1 MAMRRS
7 RFSILALAA
16 AVFAAGIIVVPAEAN
31 LESIGRPEIGALR
44 GAATEAGQTDAFYLQ
59 RFREGIKSYQEARY
73 DDASRAL
80 EIALFGLASD
90 KPKLAECLVYAGLSA
105 HHRKNEA
112 KSREYLLRARSF
124 MDSSGVEKPALS
136 EPDSILL
143 DKLLTAF
150 KTEAGS
156 SPVKEPV
163 APSWTTPKTKV
174 PEIPTT
180 APAVSAAKTPPAKAP
195 AMKAPEKKAQPAKSP
210 PAKTPAA
217 NRVPEAAPPVKKAP
231 AKTTT
236 QPSVITTP
244 PPVAATKP
252 GASPIADLEK
262 RLLAEPGN
270 AAMTY
275 ELATAHLES
284 GDPAK
289 ARRLLEPYLVK
300 QPEDYG
306 AVFLLAK
313 ANYQLRRLKPA
324 FEGFHALSSPRVQGE
339 LPPDTAL
346 KAGVYRA
353 LCLFRQGDRVS
364 LPSAFAMVSSG
375 VTSEILEA
383 AISAEGLTADWA
395 ALRKAIGR

>member
-1 MAMRRS
+1 MCRS
-7 RFSILALAA
+7 RFNILALAA
-16 AVFAAGIIVVPAEAN
+16 AVFTAGIIAVPAEAN
-31 LESIGRPEIGALR
+31 LESISRPETGALR

-112 KSREYLLRARSF
+112 KSREYLLRARSL
-124 MDSSGVEKPALS
+124 MDSSGVEKPTLS
-136 EPDSILL
+136 EPDSTLL

-180 APAVSAAKTPPAKAP
+180 APTVSAAKTSPATKAP
-195 AMKAPEKKAQPAKSP
+195 DKKAQPAKSP
-210 PAKTPAA
+210 PAKTAAA
-217 NRVPEAAPPVKKAP
+217 NRVPEAAPPAKKAP

-244 PPVAATKP
+244 PPVAAAKP

-313 ANYQLRRLKPA
+313 ANFRLRRLKPA
-324 FEGFHALSSPRVQGE
+324 FEGFHTLSSPRVQGE

-395 ALRKAIGR
+395 ALQKALGR

>member
-1 MAMRRS
+1 MGG
-7 RFSILALAA
+7 FLFPVLLLAA
-16 AVFAAGIIVVPAEAN
+16 AIFASGFAAAPAEA
-31 LESIGRPEIGALR
+31 SIEPFGRPEVGALR
-44 GAATEAGQTDAFYLQ
+44 TTKTKAEQTDSFYLR
-59 RFREGIKSYQEARY
+59 RFREGVKSYQEARY

-80 EIALFGLASD
+80 EIALFGLAGD

-105 HHRKNEA
+105 HHQKNEA
-112 KSREYLLRARSF
+112 KSREYLLRARSL
-124 MDSSGVEKPALS
+124 MGSSGVEKPSLS
-136 EPDSILL
+136 EPDSALL
-143 DKLLTAF
+143 DKLLAAF
-150 KTEAGS
+150 KTGAGS
-156 SPVKEPV
+156 SPAKEPA

-180 APAVSAAKTPPAKAP
+180 APTVTAAKT
-195 AMKAPEKKAQPAKSP
+195 P

-217 NRVPEAAPPVKKAP
+217 NRVPEAAPPAKKAP
-231 AKTTT
+231 AKTITRPPVIASP
-236 QPSVITTP
+236 PSV
-244 PPVAATKP
+244 AAAKP
-252 GASPIADLEK
+252 GPSPIADLEK

-270 AAMTY
+270 AAITY
-275 ELATAHLES
+275 ELATAHLEN
-284 GDPAK
+284 GNPAK

-313 ANYQLRRLKPA
+313 ADFVLRRLKPA

-339 LPPDTAL
+339 ISPDTAL

-364 LPSAFAMVSSG
+364 LPSAFAMASSG
-375 VTSEILEA
+375 VAPEILEA

-395 ALRKAIGR
+395 ALRKALGR

>member
-1 MAMRRS
+1 MRR
-7 RFSILALAA
+7 FFFPTAALAA
-16 AVFAAGIIVVPAEAN
+16 AAFAAWIGAVAAEASP
-31 LESIGRPEIGALR
+31 EAIGRPEIDALR
-44 GAATEAGQTDAFYLQ
+44 GAAIEAGQTDAFYLQ
-59 RFREGIKSYQEARY
+59 RFQDGIKSYQEGRY

-80 EIALFGLASD
+80 EIALFGLTGD

-105 HHRKNEA
+105 HHQKNEA
-112 KSREYLLRARSF
+112 KSREYLLRARSL
-124 MDSSGVEKPALS
+124 MDASGVKKPALS
-136 EPDSILL
+136 ERDSALL
-143 DKLLTAF
+143 DRLLAAY
-150 KTEAGS
+150 KTGAGS
-156 SPVKEPV
+156 SPAKEPA
-163 APSWTTPKTKV
+163 APAWTT
-174 PEIPTT
+174 
-180 APAVSAAKTPPAKAP
+180 VSAANAPPAEAP
-195 AMKAPEKKAQPAKSP
+195 ATKAPERKAQPAKSP
-210 PAKTPAA
+210 PSKTPAA
-217 NRVPEAAPPVKKAP
+217 NRVPEAAPPAKKAP

-236 QPSVITTP
+236 QPPVIAP
-244 PPVAATKP
+244 PPLVAATKP
-252 GASPIADLEK
+252 GTSAIADLEK

-270 AAMTY
+270 AALTY
-275 ELATAHLES
+275 ALAAAHLES

-313 ANYQLRRLKPA
+313 ADFKLRRFKPA

-353 LCLFRQGDRVS
+353 LCLFRQGDRTS

-375 VTSEILEA
+375 VAPEILEA